1 MTRHVR
7 DVMTTDVVMVSVDST
22 LMAAAR
28 QMREHDIGDVF
39 VMEDGRLFG
48 VLTDRDIVVRA
59 VAHGLSPEAVCAGE
73 VCSRKLVT
81 VSPDDGEWY
90 AVELMRLNAVRR
102 LPVVDNERPVG
113 VLSLGDLAIDLDG
126 DSTLATIS
134 AAPPNK

>member
-1 MTRHVR
+1 VVHPSTTIEEAADLMKSL
-7 DVMTTDVVMVSVDST
+7 DVGPLPVCDGER
-22 LMAAAR
+22 L
-28 QMREHDIGDVF
+28 IG
-39 VMEDGRLFG
+39 M
-48 VLTDRDIVVRA
+48 LTDRDIVVRA
-59 VAHGLSPEAVCAGE
+59 VAHGLSPEAGCAGE